1 MEMLLYIS
9 ILLFTA
15 RIGGE
20 IAERLRYPAIIGE
33 IIAGM
38 IIGPSYLGLIQPL
51 SNLSD
56 FLQFG
61 GIFLLFFVGLS
72 TKLDALK
79 VDVKKAVVIAG
90 AGGVVSFIFVMIASL
105 MLGYSA
111 SSATFLGAIFSTTSA
126 GIGIKTLADL
136 HLLETQLGR
145 FLLEIN
151 VFDDFVGVLT
161 FATVSPVFDK
171 NSVIT
176 LDKIYILVLSLVGFL
191 TLSTT
196 VLPKIVKSVLSL
208 SRKMV
213 GREAFIS
220 TSLILCFIIAI
231 MANKIGIAITTGAF
245 LAGVIMN
252 HSISAKERESTE
264 KELSNKIAV
273 LAYGFFIPLF
283 FANIGVNTSLG
294 ALSMNF
300 FDFAFLLGAVLLGKM
315 IGCGYTARKLYKTP
329 IKDSFIIGSS
339 MLPRGEFALI
349 TGYIGSLAGMIT
361 QMQFS
366 LVVLVSTATCIIS
379 PLLIR
384 AVECYPKA
392 EKNVNLSPNLYTP
405 AKNLK
410 PATLSYFKEE

>member
-1 MEMLLYIS
+1 MLLYIS

-20 IAERLRYPAIIGE
+20 IAERLKYPAIIGE
-33 IIAGM
+33 ILAGM
-38 IIGPSYLGLIQPL
+38 IIGPSWLNLVQPFE
-51 SNLSD
+51 NLSE

-79 VDVKKAVVIAG
+79 VDVQKALVIAG
-90 AGGVVSFIFVMIASL
+90 VGGVISFIFVMIASL
-105 MLGYSA
+105 MLGYTA

-136 HLLETQLGR
+136 HLLESQLGR

-161 FATVSPVFDK
+161 FAAVTPVFDK
-171 NSVIT
+171 TNIFT
-176 LDKIYILVLSLVGFL
+176 LDKLYILILSLVGFL

-196 VLPKIVKSVLSL
+196 VMPKVVNIVLGF
-208 SRKMV
+208 SRRMSGK
-213 GREAFIS
+213 EAFVS

-252 HSISAKERESTE
+252 HSISSRERESTE
-264 KELSNKIAV
+264 KELSDKIAV

-283 FANIGVNTSLG
+283 FANIGVNTLLS
-294 ALSMNF
+294 ALSLNF
-300 FDFAFLLGAVLLGKM
+300 FDFAFLLGAVVLGKM
-315 IGCGYTARKLYKTP
+315 IGCGYTARKFYKTP
-329 IKDSFIIGSS
+329 LKDSFIIGSS

-361 QMQFS
+361 KMQFS

-384 AVECYPKA
+384 AVECYPRA
-392 EKNVNLSPNLYTP
+392 EKNVNLSSHLYTP
-405 AKNLK
+405 AKTLK
-410 PATLSYFKEE
+410 PVSLNYFKKE